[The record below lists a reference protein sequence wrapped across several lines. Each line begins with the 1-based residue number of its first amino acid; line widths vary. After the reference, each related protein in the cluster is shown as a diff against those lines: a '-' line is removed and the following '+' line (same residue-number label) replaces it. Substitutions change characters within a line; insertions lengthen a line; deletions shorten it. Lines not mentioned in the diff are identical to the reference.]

1 MIFYN
6 EYFPIDDSSRLQVC
20 WEKLGHV
27 WVRVAGNWISEH
39 RGGFTAWGQCKTLSK
54 SRGRAMKKPRII
66 ALTNEI
72 MMLA

>member
-27 WVRVAGNWISEH
+27 WVRVEDNWISEH
-39 RGGFTAWGQCKTLSK
+39 RGGFTA
-54 SRGRAMKKPRII
+54 
-66 ALTNEI
+66 
-72 MMLA
+72 